1 MKQLLYRILWS
12 LPFLLFASLSFA
24 QGISYQAVARDG
36 SGVLQANENI
46 NVRFYILSG
55 TANGTEEYRE
65 SHAVTTNAYA
75 LFSVIIGKG
84 TVEAGVFD
92 DIDWGDADHFLRVEV
107 NGADMGTTQ
116 LETVPYSKVA
126 TAMNI
131 DHLTD
136 VTIGAV
142 MIDDVLKWDG
152 TRWVNGSDKVD
163 DADADPTNE
172 LQTLSVN
179 GGNLE
184 LSNGGGSVPMGSS
197 PWTES
202 GTDIYY
208 DTGEVGIGTQIPAH
222 PLHIVHPTTTTNTI
236 SIEAGTPPSG
246 RDVLEIRVD
255 GATPDGA
262 QLIEM
267 ERGTSIVARVNAD
280 GRALFENVT
289 VRENLASGVP
299 PGAGELYANSM
310 PLAYGYVSSN
320 GTINQSYGIISVVNK
335 APGEYDVI
343 IDQTPV
349 GFPVV
354 IGTSFNSS
362 PDNEI
367 LTASCISGSNVVEI
381 NIEEAGTGT
390 NSNFF
395 IVVYGTPQ

>member
-24 QGISYQAVARDG
+24 QGISYQAVARDA
-36 SGVLQANENI
+36 SGVLQTNENI

-65 SHAVTTNAYA
+65 THAVSTNAYA

-84 TVEAGVFD
+84 TPEAGVFED
-92 DIDWGDADHFLRVEV
+92 VDWGNADHFLRVEV

-136 VTIGAV
+136 VSIGAV
-142 MIDDVLKWDG
+142 MVDDVLKWDG
-152 TRWVNGSDKVD
+152 NNWVNAADKVD

-172 LQTLSVN
+172 LQTLSMN

-197 PWTES
+197 PWTEN
-202 GTDIYY
+202 GTDVYY
-208 DTGEVGIGTQIPAH
+208 DTGAVGIGTNSPSE
-222 PLHIVHPTTTTNTI
+222 PLNVVSTVNAGRLVSFENTVLAQGNDI
-236 SIEAGTPPSG
+236 
-246 RDVLEIRVD
+246 LEIKAQT
-255 GATPDGA
+255 GAPDNG
-262 QLIEM
+262 QFIEM
-267 ERGTSIVARVNAD
+267 QRGNVVEARINAN
-280 GRALFENVT
+280 GSAEFENVT
-289 VRENLASGVP
+289 VDENLASSGTP
-299 PGAGELYANSM
+299 TTGRLYANSM

-320 GTINQSYGIISVVNK
+320 GTVNQSYGIISVVNK
-335 APGEYDVI
+335 APGEYDVSLSK
-343 IDQTPV
+343 TPV

-354 IGTSFNSS
+354 IGTSFNST

-367 LTASCISGSNVVEI
+367 LTASCVSGSNVVEI
-381 NIEEAGTGT
+381 NIEEAGSGT

>member
-1 MKQLLYRILWS
+1 MKQVLYRILWS
-12 LPFLLFASLSFA
+12 LSFLLCVSLSFA

-36 SGVLQANENI
+36 SGVLQTNENI

-55 TANGTEEYRE
+55 SASGTEEYRE
-65 SHAVTTNAYA
+65 THAVSTNAYA

-84 TVEAGVFD
+84 TPEAGVFN
-92 DIDWGDADHFLRVEV
+92 DIDWGSADHFLKVEV
-107 NGADMGTTQ
+107 NGAEMGTTQ

-136 VTIGAV
+136 VSIGAV
-142 MIDDVLKWDG
+142 MVDDVLKWDG
-152 TRWVNGSDKVD
+152 SNWVNGSDKVD

-172 LQTLSVN
+172 LQTISVN

-208 DTGEVGIGTQIPAH
+208 DGGFVGIGVQVPVH
-222 PLHIVHPTTTTNTI
+222 PLHIVDPGTIENTI
-236 SIEAGTPPSG
+236 SIEAGSPFPG
-246 RDVLEIRVD
+246 KDVLEIRVD
-255 GATPDGA
+255 GTASDNA

-267 ERGTSIVARVNAD
+267 QRGNSIVARINAD
-280 GRALFENVT
+280 GKAQFKNVK
-289 VRENLASGVP
+289 VSENLTSGVA
-299 PGAGELYANSM
+299 PGAGRVYANSM
-310 PLAYGYVSSN
+310 PLAYGYISGN
-320 GTINQSYGIISVVNK
+320 GTVYQSYGISSVVNK
-335 APGEYDVI
+335 APGEYDVTMA
-343 IDQTPV
+343 QTPV

-354 IGTSFNSS
+354 IGTSFNTT

-367 LTASCISGSNVVEI
+367 LTASCINGSNVVEI
-381 NIEEAGTGT
+381 NIEKGATGT